1 MKAVIVTK
9 VRLHIAV
16 VFAIQIVKLPTCVAD
31 DTSIT
36 LVEDA
41 NGSYLQGVNSRWLA
55 GQVNVDWE
63 ST

>member
-9 VRLHIAV
+9 CTFTQQWYML
-16 VFAIQIVKLPTCVAD
+16 QIVKLPTCVAD

-55 GQVNVDWE
+55 GQVNIDWE

>member
-1 MKAVIVTK
+1 MT
-9 VRLHIAV
+9 L
-16 VFAIQIVKLPTCVAD
+16 L
-31 DTSIT
+31 SL

-55 GQVNVDWE
+55 GQVNIDWE